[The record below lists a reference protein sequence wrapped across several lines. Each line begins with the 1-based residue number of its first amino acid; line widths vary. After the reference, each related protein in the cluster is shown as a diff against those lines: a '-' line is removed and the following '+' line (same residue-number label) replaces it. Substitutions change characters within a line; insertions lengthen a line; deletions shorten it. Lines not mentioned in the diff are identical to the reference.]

1 MCIISRCVKDSGMY
15 NKSPKCNAVGQIS
28 YCSKI
33 TTKEAFEPVSLMLV
47 GPFGIFT
54 IPSKGSNV

>member
-1 MCIISRCVKDSGMY
+1 MCIFSRCVKDSRMY

-28 YCSKI
+28 YRSKI

-54 IPSKGSNV
+54 IPSKGNNV